1 MAPAGDAFVP
11 ALGNARLTRFYDLAI
26 ALLTRER
33 YWRGQVLRKL
43 APGPDDIVM
52 DVGCGTGT
60 LAVMVK
66 EACAQTQVI
75 GVDPD
80 PEVLAIARAKAER
93 AAVAVEWRRAMG
105 DELGE
110 AVATIVVSSLVLHQC
125 PLSAKRSIAA
135 AMHAA
140 LRPGGRLVL
149 LDYGEQ
155 RGWLMRR
162 LFGIIQRLDGVELTQ
177 PNADGVL
184 PQILADVGFLAVAE
198 QAVIRTLTGSLS
210 LYTARRGV

>member
-1 MAPAGDAFVP
+1 
-11 ALGNARLTRFYDLAI
+11 
-26 ALLTRER
+26 
-33 YWRGQVLRKL
+33 
-43 APGPDDIVM
+43 
-52 DVGCGTGT
+52 
-60 LAVMVK
+60 
-66 EACAQTQVI
+66 
-75 GVDPD
+75 
-80 PEVLAIARAKAER
+80 
-93 AAVAVEWRRAMG
+93 MG

-149 LDYGEQ
+149 LDHGEQ